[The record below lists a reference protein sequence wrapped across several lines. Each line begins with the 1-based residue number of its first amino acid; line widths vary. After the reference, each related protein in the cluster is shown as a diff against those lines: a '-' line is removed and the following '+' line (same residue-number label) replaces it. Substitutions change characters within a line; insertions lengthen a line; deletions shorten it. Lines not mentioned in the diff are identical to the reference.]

1 MVEGMKNVLRLI
13 LLLSLSVF
21 LLAGCGGGGNA
32 NLLKNPGFEK
42 GNDPWHTMDSSSWS
56 PSFDVTSS
64 QAHSGKD
71 SVHLALKSPDVPAL
85 NRVFGVVQDI
95 DLTDLPEYISGY
107 YRVENWQKGTDFQYL
122 QFVVIVFTTDPQ
134 TGQTA
139 NTQIRYLLAGAPSD
153 PFEIGNA
160 KFVFV
165 TKDEPVTGQWVHF
178 GRNIREDF
186 QEKWGGVPQNITSI
200 RLFFETRFD
209 SPTEIQPQMA
219 GDIYYDDLYLGPQS
233 EAPSD

>member
-1 MVEGMKNVLRLI
+1 
-13 LLLSLSVF
+13 
-21 LLAGCGGGGNA
+21 
-32 NLLKNPGFEK
+32 
-42 GNDPWHTMDSSSWS
+42 MDSPSWS
-56 PSFDVTSS
+56 PSFDVTNS
-64 QAHSGKD
+64 QAHSGKN
-71 SVHLALKSPDVPAL
+71 SVHLALKSPSAPAL

-219 GDIYYDDLYLGPQS
+219 GDIYYDDLYVGPQS
-233 EAPSD
+233 KAPPE